1 MTYLKVNVD
10 APIQLISAGE
20 FVSEVPWKHMSRS
33 IDNFELI
40 LGVQETVYIRE
51 EREDFEVGEGDI
63 LLLYPGRTHKGYQES
78 LPGVKFYWFHFDVPA
93 TPNVLSNEEMK

>member
-33 IDNFELI
+33 IENFELI

-51 EREDFEVGEGDI
+51 EQEDFEVGKEI
-63 LLLYPGRTHKGYQES
+63 FYCCTLVVRTEDTWNRCRG
-78 LPGVKFYWFHFDVPA
+78 
-93 TPNVLSNEEMK
+93 

>member
-20 FVSEVPWKHMSRS
+20 FVNEVPWKHMSRS
-33 IDNFELI
+33 IENFELI

-51 EREDFEVGEGDI
+51 EREDFEVGEEI
-63 LLLYPGRTHKGYQES
+63 
-78 LPGVKFYWFHFDVPA
+78 FYCC
-93 TPNVLSNEEMK
+93 TPVVRIKDTGNRCRA